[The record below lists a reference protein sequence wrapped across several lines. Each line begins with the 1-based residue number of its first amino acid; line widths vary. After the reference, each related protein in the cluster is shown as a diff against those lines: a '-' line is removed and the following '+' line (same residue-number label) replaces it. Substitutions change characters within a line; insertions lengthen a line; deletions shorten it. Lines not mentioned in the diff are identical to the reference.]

1 MNAILSLSML
11 KNYIN
16 LIRFHNPIGA
26 YLLFLPCLWGILLA
40 NKNYDI
46 QVIFLAKIILLFA
59 IGSLI
64 MRSAGCIIND
74 FFDIKFD
81 KKVNRT
87 QNRPLASGQIS
98 KNQALIFCLAL
109 FFLGFLILISLN
121 KTTILIGLISVP
133 LIIIYPL
140 AKRFTNYPQIFLG
153 IVFNLGIIMGYTSIS
168 NNFDQQIILFY
179 IVGVILTFLY
189 DTIYAYQDIDDDL
202 KVGIKSSAI
211 KIGKNKQILY
221 FLALIIFILTITAG
235 KLFFLTNIYH
245 FIAFLGFLWLIYV
258 IYSLDFTSKQN
269 VAAKFKQN
277 CYFIILI
284 NIAILASN

>member
-1 MNAILSLSML
+1 
-11 KNYIN
+11 
-16 LIRFHNPIGA
+16 
-26 YLLFLPCLWGILLA
+26 
-40 NKNYDI
+40 
-46 QVIFLAKIILLFA
+46 
-59 IGSLI
+59 
-64 MRSAGCIIND
+64 
-74 FFDIKFD
+74 
-81 KKVNRT
+81 
-87 QNRPLASGQIS
+87 LASGQIS

-269 VAAKFKQN
+269 VAAKVKQN
-277 CYFIILI
+277 CYFILLI